1 MIDPFGV
8 DNTDDTAFDE
18 TEAELDILLRRPTSV
33 GDLVG
38 ESSSNTY

>member
-8 DNTDDTAFDE
+8 DDMDDTDFDE

-33 GDLVG
+33 GELIGDR
-38 ESSSNTY
+38 SSNSY